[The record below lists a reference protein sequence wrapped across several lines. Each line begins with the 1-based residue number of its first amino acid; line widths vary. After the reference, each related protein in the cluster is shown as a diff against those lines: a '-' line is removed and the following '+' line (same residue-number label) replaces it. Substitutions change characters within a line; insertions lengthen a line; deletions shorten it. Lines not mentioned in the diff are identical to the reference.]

1 MILLSAIGTTILSL
15 SWSQMILGLSGLT
28 FVYVRQSST
37 FNSYN
42 CRIQMKEKK
51 KRSHARTNLAR
62 SIRSFCLQT
71 YCGVLLPTKK
81 IVPAIDEIDI

>member
-42 CRIQMKEKK
+42 CRIQMKEK
-51 KRSHARTNLAR
+51 
-62 SIRSFCLQT
+62 
-71 YCGVLLPTKK
+71 
-81 IVPAIDEIDI
+81 